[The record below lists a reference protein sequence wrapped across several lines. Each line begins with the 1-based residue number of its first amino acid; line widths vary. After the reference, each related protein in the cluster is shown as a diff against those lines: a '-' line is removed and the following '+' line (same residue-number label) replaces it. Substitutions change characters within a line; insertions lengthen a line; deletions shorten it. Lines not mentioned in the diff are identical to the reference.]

1 LSSATDAAILAAVL
15 SPIETALIVILLA
28 VLMFGMGA
36 GLTLAHFRDVLAF
49 PRAFVIGTLSQFV
62 VVPLLALGLA
72 SALQLG
78 PIDALALL
86 LMGTCP
92 GGATSNLY
100 ALLSRADTALSVSMT
115 AASKAIGVVM
125 MPLTI
130 FLLGRGLA
138 GDEVRIPYAD
148 LVTTLVFLLAPVGL
162 GMVLRKR
169 RGEAAAARAERFGS
183 IAGIVVI
190 AVLVTVSVT
199 RNRALF
205 AEVAPREYAAALLLG
220 TAGLAF
226 GYLAATLAG
235 LPAAKRRTVAFET
248 GVQNAPLCFAI
259 IALSFDGDV
268 EARML
273 RVPLLYALFAIVQGG
288 ALTLL
293 FRRMDSLRTG
303 RTSDT

>member
-1 LSSATDAAILAAVL
+1 ML
-15 SPIETALIVILLA
+15 SPFETALIAVLLA

-36 GLTLAHFRDVLAF
+36 GLTLARFREVLAA

-62 VVPLLALGLA
+62 VVPLVAVGVGRAL
-72 SALQLG
+72 SLG
-78 PIDALALL
+78 TLDAFALL

-92 GGATSNLY
+92 GGTTSNLY
-100 ALLSRADTALSVSMT
+100 ALLSRGDTALSVSMT
-115 AASKAIGVVM
+115 AASKALGVVM

-130 FLLGRGLA
+130 FVLGRGFVD
-138 GDEVRIPYAD
+138 DEVRIPYLD
-148 LVTTLVFLLAPVGL
+148 LVKTLVLLLLPVGL
-162 GMVLRKR
+162 GMWLRKR
-169 RGEAAAARAERFGS
+169 RGESAAARAEKFGS
-183 IAGIVVI
+183 IAGVVVI

-199 RNRALF
+199 KNRALF

-220 TAGLAF
+220 TAGLVF

-235 LPAAKRRTVAFET
+235 LPVPMRRTVAFET
-248 GVQNAPLCFAI
+248 GVQNSPLCFAI

-273 RVPLLYALFAIVQGG
+273 RVPLLYALFAIVQGS

-293 FRRMDSLRTG
+293 FRRVDALRADAADAATVG
-303 RTSDT
+303 